1 MPHDLSVDRDS
12 KIAVVHCT
20 GHFTL
25 AEHVAMVHQLVADSS
40 LDPSFTF
47 LFDCS
52 RVEVP
57 PTPEEMG
64 PVADSLRELDG
75 KFPGRKAVL
84 ATLPGYSSI
93 LGMIGMLAGDGD
105 FEAFTNEAAA
115 REWLSRTTA

>member
-25 AEHVAMVHQLVADSS
+25 ADHLAMVQHLLADPS

-52 RVEVP
+52 RVDVP
-57 PTPEEMG
+57 PAPEEMV

-93 LGMIGMLAGDGD
+93 LEMIGMLAGDGD

-115 REWLSRTTA
+115 REWLARTTA